1 MIDGH
6 VHLENG
12 DLSVDYAMQFVN
24 AAAEKGIDTLQI
36 LDHTH
41 RFLEF
46 APMYDGVRNASELQ
60 AAWLKKKTKDHLCEY
75 HRLIETM
82 KQMDLPIEVKFGLEV
97 CYTPESESFLR
108 TILAQYPYDFIVG
121 SVHSIDG
128 ILYDMPFSK
137 ELLWDKKDADTIY
150 RRYYELIEQLMRSD
164 LFTQVAHPDTIKLF
178 DIWPS
183 YDLKP
188 TYEQLAALASEKGL
202 KMENNTGCHYRYHT
216 ADIGLSDDFIK
227 ALCRHDVQIIT
238 ASDAHYPA
246 HVGNYIKEAQQR
258 IFDIGNQLASSH
270 S

>member
-12 DLSVDYAMQFVN
+12 ELSVDYVMQFVQT
-24 AAAEKGIDTLQI
+24 AAARGIDTLQI

-46 APMYDGVRNASELQ
+46 APMYEGVRKANDLQ
-60 AAWLKKKTKDHLCEY
+60 AQWLLKKIKDPLAKY
-75 HRLIETM
+75 HQLIDTM
-82 KQMDLPIEVKFGLEV
+82 KQMDLPIEVRFGLEV
-97 CYTPESESFLR
+97 CYTPEAESFLKD
-108 TILAQYPYDFIVG
+108 ILSQYPYDFLVG

-137 ELLWDKKDADTIY
+137 QLLWDVQNADAIY
-150 RRYYELIEQLMRSD
+150 QRYYALVEQSMKSG
-164 LFTQVAHPDTIKLF
+164 LFTQIGHPDTIKLF
-178 DIWPS
+178 DIHPS
-183 YDLKP
+183 YDQIP
-188 TYEQLAALASEKGL
+188 TYLHLAKLAVKHHL

-216 ADIGLSDDFIK
+216 NDIGLSDAFIQV
-227 ALCRHDVQIIT
+227 LVQEGAMIIT
-238 ASDAHYPA
+238 ASDAHLPD

-258 IFDIGNQLASSH
+258 IKTIQDQLAASH